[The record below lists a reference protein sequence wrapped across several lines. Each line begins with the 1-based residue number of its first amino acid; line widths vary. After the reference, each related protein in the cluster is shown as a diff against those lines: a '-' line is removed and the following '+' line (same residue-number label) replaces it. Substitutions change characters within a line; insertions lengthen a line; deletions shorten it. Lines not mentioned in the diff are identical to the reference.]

1 MWKKTMFALHTIC
14 ISKTTKKQ
22 ANHQDFSECVCVCLC
37 GCFEESGADKS
48 SDTLRS
54 CSFGEDSVMYCS
66 KCRSSL
72 STTKFGFSFSRR
84 FAMLDLFPAF
94 GKSFMRT
101 YFKFLKYKT
110 RWCSYLLVHN
120 DLLMVS
126 SIWHLHKLT
135 ACRQTCWNIVNP
147 LIRMQ
152 NCLFMKVLS
161 LCYNNKFWIRYLQM
175 ITASLDICKLNPR
188 LVNKEII

>member
-1 MWKKTMFALHTIC
+1 MVIWYNLNRELPVKLINTNLALYTIC
-14 ISKTTKKQ
+14 KSKTTKKQ
-22 ANHQDFSECVCVCLC
+22 AIHQDFSECVCVCPC

-54 CSFGEDSVMYCS
+54 CSFGEDLAMYSS

-84 FAMLDLFPAF
+84 FATLDLLPAF

-110 RWCSYLLVHN
+110 RKCSYLLVQN

-126 SIWHLHKLT
+126 SLW
-135 ACRQTCWNIVNP
+135 QPSSEP
-147 LIRMQ
+147 LVCVAYAY
-152 NCLFMKVLS
+152 CL
-161 LCYNNKFWIRYLQM
+161 
-175 ITASLDICKLNPR
+175 
-188 LVNKEII
+188 